1 VANTNMKAVLTL
13 TADASGVSVGINRAL
28 KDLERLQKGVQDI
41 RSFAVAGALSNLFSG
56 LSQGVMQELNRLG
69 ELGRT
74 YSPEGMAASN
84 DLSIAQQQSG
94 QALGEAF
101 GPITALIDQTAA
113 AHLKELTQYLIDN
126 RDKIGEAMM
135 LVAEFGM
142 ALSTITAEALVA
154 FGELAE
160 YVHALLDNPVET
172 IADTATGAAASM
184 IPGGSGGALLTMTG
198 AIYDALMHKLGG
210 D

>member
-1 VANTNMKAVLTL
+1 MKAVLTL

>member
-28 KDLERLQKGVQDI
+28 KDLERLQRGVQDI
-41 RSFAVAGALSNLFSG
+41 RSLAVAGALSSLFRG
-56 LSQGVMQELNRLG
+56 LSQGVMEELNRLG

-74 YSPEGMAASN
+74 YSPQGMAAAN
-84 DLSIAQQQSG
+84 DLAIAQQQSDQSLG
-94 QALGEAF
+94 QAF
-101 GPITALIDQTAA
+101 GGITALIDQTAA

-154 FGELAE
+154 FGELAS
-160 YVHALLDNPVET
+160 YIHSLLDNPVET
-172 IADTATGAAASM
+172 ITDTATSTAASM
-184 IPGGSGGALLTMTG
+184 IPGGGGGALLTMTG

>member
-1 VANTNMKAVLTL
+1 MANTNMKAVLTL